1 MPKAATKPKT
11 YPFTL
16 RLTEAQRATITRKA
30 GDMPLGENIRSTALN
45 EPAVSIPLSSDQVKL
60 GASWVLGGLGQSGVC
75 DDLNAIAKASQQG
88 LVILSPEESVV
99 VVQACADIA
108 AIRRKLMRLRGHR
121 KAANDH

>member
-1 MPKAATKPKT
+1 MQKNTSKKT

-16 RLTEAQRATITRKA
+16 RLTEAQRATISRKS
-30 GDMPLGENIRSTALN
+30 GDMPLGEYIRSAALS
-45 EPAVSIPLSSDQVKL
+45 EPAEGITLSGDQVKL
-60 GASWVLGGLGQSGVC
+60 VASWVLGGLGQSGVS
-75 DDLNAIAKASQQG
+75 DDLNAISRACQQG
-88 LVILSPEESVV
+88 LVILSPEESAV